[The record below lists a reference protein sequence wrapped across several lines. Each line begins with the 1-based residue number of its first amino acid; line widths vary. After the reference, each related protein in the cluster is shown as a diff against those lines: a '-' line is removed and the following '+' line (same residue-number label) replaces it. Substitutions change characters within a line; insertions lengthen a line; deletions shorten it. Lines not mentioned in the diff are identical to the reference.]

1 MGIILNNTKVLF
13 LPIKKALKG
22 ETPIT
27 GLGKISEF
35 RAALLNL
42 ATMVTSLSA
51 QPTHVKELIPKEDHY
66 YRYYD
71 ACVTGAGGVWFNG
84 TIQLNPFVWRVE
96 FDKATEIEVVSEHNP
111 QSCLTN
117 SYLEMAAVILKNLVL
132 HKEVDMKFARSGVL
146 SDNTPTVEWLIRM
159 ADKAQL
165 NTAGSLLRGLTSLPR
180 ASQVGPLTVASIA
193 GVENSMDDVAS
204 HSFGKTAYLI
214 LCFYHCSSLLYPY
227 HRNNL
232 GDMCDLRPSRY
243 CSWT

>member
-22 ETPIT
+22 ETPII

-35 RAALLNL
+35 RAALLDL

-111 QSCLTN
+111 QGRLTN
-117 SYLEMAAVILKNLVL
+117 SDLEMAAVILKNLVL
-132 HKEVDMKFARSGVL
+132 HKEVDMKFARYGVL
-146 SDNTPTVEWLIRM
+146 SDNTPTVAWSTHMTDKTQFHTSGILII
-159 ADKAQL
+159 
-165 NTAGSLLRGLTSLPR
+165 GLTDVQR
-180 ASQVGPLTVASIA
+180 ASHAGPLTVASIA
-193 GVENSMDDVAS
+193 GVENSMAGVAS
-204 HSFGKTAYLI
+204 RSFGHNHVPDTSFL
-214 LCFYHCSSLLYPY
+214 
-227 HRNNL
+227 
-232 GDMCDLRPSRY
+232 
-243 CSWT
+243 